1 MAILEKKYIKCSD
14 YKPLNLDLMYEGN
27 SEVLKN
33 LDFDLE
39 NIVNTEGPLTY
50 NTLKERLR
58 EAFGI
63 GKISQKALDIIIPHL
78 KSFGFMETTNLFDNV
93 IWPDRGIFDINY
105 IRVGYVRQ
113 IYDIPKEEIS
123 NVVKEYIKEGYTK
136 EELYHKVLYYFGYQ
150 VLTAKALEYLD
161 FVCKNL

>member
-1 MAILEKKYIKCSD
+1 MAILEKKYIKCND
-14 YKPLNLDLMYEGN
+14 YKPLNLDLMYAGN
-27 SEVLKN
+27 KDVLDN

-78 KSFGFMETTNLFDNV
+78 KQFNFKETNNLYDNV

-123 NVVKEYIKEGYTK
+123 NVAKDYINEGLK
-136 EELYHKVLYYFGYQ
+136 GEELYHKILYYFGYQ
-150 VLTAKALEYLD
+150 VLTAKAQEYLH